1 MNKASACAKTI
12 LFGEHAV
19 VYGES
24 AIAIPLSNLRT
35 TAEII
40 PNGEE
45 FRVVSENTG
54 MDLPYR
60 ELEPGSGIRELLTKL
75 KDIAAFNELPSDT
88 LHIRSKIPI
97 ASGLGSG
104 AALSIAIIRAFS
116 SYYNLQLTNEKIN
129 EIAFEIEKIYHGSP
143 SGIDNT
149 TLTYEQPLIFSK
161 TKGSTILPADMS
173 KFHLLVIDSGIR
185 SKTIDV
191 VSDVRKNYDKYK
203 TYIHEIGEL
212 TVSAIPALESGDSS
226 LVGFLMNENQRL
238 LQKINVSCVELDE
251 LLRAAQNAGVPG
263 CKLTGA
269 GRGGN
274 FLVLA
279 EDKTQ
284 ALRVKKIYNELGLR
298 VYYDHSA

>member
-1 MNKASACAKTI
+1 MNKSSACAKTI

-24 AIAIPLSNLRT
+24 AIAIPLSNIRT
-35 TAEII
+35 TAEIF
-40 PNGEE
+40 PNGNE
-45 FRVVSENTG
+45 FRVVSQNTG

-60 ELEPGSGIRELLTKL
+60 KLEPGSGIRELLTRL
-75 KDIAAFNELPSDT
+75 RGIAEFDELPADT
-88 LHIRSKIPI
+88 LSIRSEIPI

-104 AALSIAIIRAFS
+104 AALSIAIIRVFS
-116 SYYNLQLTNEKIN
+116 SYYNLQLSNKEIN
-129 EIAFEIEKIYHGSP
+129 EIAYEIEKIYHGSP

-149 TLTYEQPLIFSK
+149 AIAYEQPLIFSK
-161 TKGSTILPADMS
+161 KQGSSILSADMS
-173 KFHLLVIDSGIR
+173 KFHLLVIDSGIH

-191 VSDVRKNYDKYK
+191 VSYVRNNLDKNKI
-203 TYIHEIGEL
+203 YIQEIGKL
-212 TVSAIPALESGDSS
+212 TVSAIPALESGDIAQ
-226 LVGFLMNENQRL
+226 VGFLMCENQRL
-238 LQKINVSCVELDE
+238 LQKINVSCKELDE
-251 LLRAAQNAGVPG
+251 LLLIAHREGVPG

-284 ALRVKKIYNELGLR
+284 ALHMKKIYNDLGLR
-298 VYYDHSA
+298 VYYDHPS